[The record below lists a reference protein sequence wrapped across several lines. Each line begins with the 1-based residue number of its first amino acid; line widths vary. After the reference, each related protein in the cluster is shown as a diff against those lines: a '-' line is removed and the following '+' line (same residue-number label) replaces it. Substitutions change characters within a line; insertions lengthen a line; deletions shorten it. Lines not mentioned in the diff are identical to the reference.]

1 MLFVVEHLPSAYIN
15 AYYSSSTAAIFITA
29 LYYMKYSLM

>member
-15 AYYSSSTAAIFITA
+15 VYYSSSTAAIFITA